1 MLSMTNSSMNNETI
15 PLSHYFLDGFN
26 FFFNHIYLLLLTII
40 GSIGNAFVIIIF
52 CQRAFRTKIGSIG
65 SNMSVYPFLF
75 YMAISDTMYLII
87 LFCLWLSNYINVL
100 HRPVI
105 CQLTLY
111 VTYVCNFINAYY
123 TIAFTAQ
130 RLFAVIHPFR
140 VSYVLSWNRSRCLS
154 LSIIIFA
161 CLIYSYLP
169 FLIGIVDGKCF
180 SRPEFRWVNKYMD
193 IIDSIM
199 VFLIPYIIIMT
210 MNTIILTSLRRMKH
224 DQHQFLFRSHSHLNR
239 RREITR
245 RNASRKITKLLLTVS
260 TSYLVICAPYASI
273 HTWRLL
279 NNRQE
284 DNKNSQL
291 ITQLEHYALYI
302 YHISFAMNFYI
313 YIVFDSKFR
322 RELKRVFTKSKQ
334 SFYHCFRHK
343 NFFEHDNQLELADK
357 NSTITVGYTFHGHL
371 HNINNNHNL
380 MRNYCCCH
388 IH

>member
-1 MLSMTNSSMNNETI
+1 MANSSMNNLTN
-15 PLSHYFLDGFN
+15 PLSHYFLDSLH

-111 VTYVCNFINAYY
+111 ITYVCNFINAYY
-123 TIAFTAQ
+123 TIAFTTQ
-130 RLFAVIHPFR
+130 RLFAVINPFR
-140 VSYVLSWNRSRCLS
+140 VSHVLSWYRSRCLS
-154 LSIIIFA
+154 LSIIIIA

-169 FLIGIVDGKCF
+169 FLIGIVDGKCY
-180 SRPEFRWVNKYMD
+180 SRPEFRWVNIYMD
-193 IIDSIM
+193 IIDCII
-199 VFLIPYIIIMT
+199 VFLIPYIVIIT
-210 MNTIILTSLRRMKH
+210 MNIIILISLHRMKQDRH
-224 DQHQFLFRSHSHLNR
+224 EFLFRSHSHLNR
-239 RREITR
+239 RRELTR

-260 TSYLVICAPYASI
+260 TSYLIIGAPYASI

-291 ITQLEHYALYI
+291 IKQLEHYALYI

-313 YIVFDSKFR
+313 YMVIDAKFR
-322 RELKRVFTKSKQ
+322 HELKRFFTKSKQ
-334 SFYHCFRHK
+334 NFNHYFRQK
-343 NFFEHDNQLELADK
+343 KFFENNNQLELADK
-357 NSTITVGYTFHGHL
+357 NSTTTVAYTFNGDL
-371 HNINNNHNL
+371 QNINHNHNL

-388 IH
+388 IHL